1 MGNVGH
7 GALEV
12 AMRACETDLA
22 KLISWKPGEA
32 VPYKVLADTFEAI
45 AEISKRLTITSM
57 LVCVCVYV
65 CVRVHVCV
73 CVIVNVCV
81 HSCMCWVSERERE
94 REREQLVRW
103 ICASCRFETL
113 RMIFWF
119 YGLSRLR
126 ASYVHSQ
133 QVHIFFKQATFL
145 MIHIRIVH
153 FNAFFLLLM
162 CTPHNPSIGI
172 RCATNCMFLLIQ
184 TNCLLA
190 IISIAPEDLLP
201 TTYLRLGLNGKLTVY
216 SCRQTACWPSSAQR
230 QRTCCLPSTCA

>member
-1 MGNVGH
+1 MLAMEHWRWRCVHARLIWQSSFLGN
-7 GALEV
+7 LE
-12 AMRACETDLA
+12 RLCPTRFWRTRLRPLQRSPSDWPSPAC
-22 KLISWKPGEA
+22 WC
-32 VPYKVLADTFEAI
+32 
-45 AEISKRLTITSM
+45 
-57 LVCVCVYV
+57 VCACMCVYV
-65 CVRVHVCV
+65 CMYVCAWLWMYAYIRA
-73 CVIVNVCV
+73 CVE
-81 HSCMCWVSERERE
+81 WVRERE